1 MMPYKYIA
9 YILKKNS
16 KTGISKIA
24 DIISPIGLKLNWIVY
39 K

>member
-1 MMPYKYIA
+1 MPYKYVA
-9 YILKKNS
+9 YTLKKNS

-24 DIISPIGLKLNWIVY
+24 DIISPEGLKLNWIVF